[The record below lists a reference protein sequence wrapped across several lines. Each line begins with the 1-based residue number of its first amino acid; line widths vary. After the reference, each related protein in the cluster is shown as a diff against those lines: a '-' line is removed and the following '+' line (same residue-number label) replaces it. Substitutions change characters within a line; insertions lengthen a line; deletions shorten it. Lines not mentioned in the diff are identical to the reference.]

1 MWCGEQEGFP
11 SSHCALVKQSHHH
24 SVPPFSTGQHLAF
37 HLLALDEIPPLSARD
52 ERPWQT
58 SNKLAGRLLTGGSS
72 SFLPKHFSAMDR
84 RISHFSRVHGS
95 PPKIQYWYGR
105 RLPAQQHT
113 TEFCFHKPGQQRWD
127 GQRETV
133 MSCCNGARGPG
144 GRGSR
149 PVDFWATGTVL
160 SDWPGPAGRE
170 EEPTLGSLPK
180 IAGEEKRA
188 RGKCSVGAP
197 QLESPSSQ
205 SASSASARL
214 PHPSF
219 SRPPHHHS
227 TYPSPSPRS
236 RPDHVPVMRVSC
248 PTKSKFDSLRDVCKS
263 A

>member
-1 MWCGEQEGFP
+1 MKSHP
-11 SSHCALVKQSHHH
+11 SRPETSVHGRPPTSWPVAFSQAAPRH
-24 SVPPFSTGQHLAF
+24 SYPNTFLPWIGGSPISPESMDPRPRFSTGTAAGYLRSSTQLNFA
-37 HLLALDEIPPLSARD
+37 STSQGSRD
-52 ERPWQT
+52 ET
-58 SNKLAGRLLTGGSS
+58 
-72 SFLPKHFSAMDR
+72 D
-84 RISHFSRVHGS
+84 
-95 PPKIQYWYGR
+95 
-105 RLPAQQHT
+105 
-113 TEFCFHKPGQQRWD
+113 
-127 GQRETV
+127 RETV
-133 MSCCNGARGPG
+133 MSCNNGARGPG

-227 TYPSPSPRS
+227 TYPSPSPRI